1 MKKRISTVFII
12 SAFSMLLIG
21 SCQSPAKKENPAIE
35 RAEQQLRDFRDRI
48 DAIGEKDP
56 QMKQK
61 VKAELQQF
69 RQIMDT
75 LTGKLRQEG
84 DTAHLEVQSKISEI
98 KEESRE
104 LDQKLDTWTG
114 QQQDSI
120 DSLGVE
126 IRKDFRDFKE
136 ALNEKIRDERNNA
149 GDGINN

>member
-98 KEESRE
+98 KEESR
-104 LDQKLDTWTG
+104 KLD
-114 QQQDSI
+114 
-120 DSLGVE
+120 
-126 IRKDFRDFKE
+126 
-136 ALNEKIRDERNNA
+136 
-149 GDGINN
+149 